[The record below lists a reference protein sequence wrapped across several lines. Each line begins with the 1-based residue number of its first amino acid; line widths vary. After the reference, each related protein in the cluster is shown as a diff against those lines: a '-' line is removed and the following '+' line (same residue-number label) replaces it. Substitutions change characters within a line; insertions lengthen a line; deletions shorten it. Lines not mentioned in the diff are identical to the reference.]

1 MDYMDKKIIVDGIEY
16 YANITSDISDNNTD
30 NNTASN
36 TNTCTNNFIDMTQKI
51 SNLSCFDKINNIIDS
66 YIHKKEKKI
75 RRDILPEFNMLN
87 NLEYFKIF
95 TKLIDLYPPN
105 IMLVNHSKL
114 SGNQYYSLCFSALRN
129 NTNAAKYINKHH
141 LDDNQYIQLM
151 RYCCTFRNP
160 YLVNITNPN
169 HLFDLLIS
177 AIDNK
182 ACGVFEH
189 IKQNDLNIDSKSYT
203 LICEHAI
210 NTKYIYFV
218 LKDIIHTKVYTDIY
232 YKLCEYL
239 IERNAKNLYYVA
251 TNYIIYEQY
260 IELIK
265 IVLSNN
271 PCLINKNIII
281 RNVTSDTYTSL
292 CDYVHNN
299 NVNTV
304 IMST

>member
-1 MDYMDKKIIVDGIEY
+1 
-16 YANITSDISDNNTD
+16 
-30 NNTASN
+30 
-36 TNTCTNNFIDMTQKI
+36 
-51 SNLSCFDKINNIIDS
+51 
-66 YIHKKEKKI
+66 
-75 RRDILPEFNMLN
+75 
-87 NLEYFKIF
+87 
-95 TKLIDLYPPN
+95 
-105 IMLVNHSKL
+105 
-114 SGNQYYSLCFSALRN
+114 
-129 NTNAAKYINKHH
+129 
-141 LDDNQYIQLM
+141 
-151 RYCCTFRNP
+151 
-160 YLVNITNPN
+160 
-169 HLFDLLIS
+169 
-177 AIDNK
+177 
-182 ACGVFEH
+182 
-189 IKQNDLNIDSKSYT
+189 
-203 LICEHAI
+203 
-210 NTKYIYFV
+210 V